1 MFNASNAKLNAA
13 GLAPEHSM
21 LLPERQPKD
30 DEASILDALHS
41 IYTSP
46 QPDESHFAIFANEVL
61 LTLPTGDVVVGPQGI
76 RTKLAEIFAPYPTR
90 TLRQRLLV
98 TPESLPLRTIV
109 LDQMLSL
116 YESEN
121 PEPGQAPVKSIH
133 SLVVLKRKPADGK
146 ISSLIEEEGHR
157 KATAPLAARA
167 AAASNFY
174 SPTDSQMS
182 PVTSKLNLVK
192 RKHHMKGKPTALFAN
207 QSGLR
212 QTMVPGSPAP
222 SQASNAEM
230 DF

>member
-1 MFNASNAKLNAA
+1 
-13 GLAPEHSM
+13 M
-21 LLPERQPKD
+21 LLPERQPKE
-30 DEASILDALHS
+30 DEASVLEALHR
-41 IYTSP
+41 IYTEA
-46 QPDESHFAIFANEVL
+46 QPDESAFAIFANEVI
-61 LTLPTGDVVVGPQGI
+61 LTLPTGDVVVGPHGI
-76 RTKLAEIFAPYPTR
+76 RTKFAEIFAAYPTR

-116 YESEN
+116 YDVDE
-121 PEPGQAPVKSIH
+121 PEAGQAPVKSIH
-133 SLVVLKRKPADGK
+133 SLLVLKRKPTDGK
-146 ISSLIEEEGHR
+146 VSSLVEEEGHR

-192 RKHHMKGKPTALFAN
+192 RKHHMKGKPAALFAN
-207 QSGLR
+207 HSSLR
-212 QTMVPGSPAP
+212 QAMVPGSPAQ
-222 SQASNAEM
+222 SQASNADM